1 MSDIVIYLMI
11 GSVFTM
17 LVDIGSIRFTKVR
30 ITNLEKFIAILIW
43 PFIVLTFIYGWLN
56 GNDK

>member
-30 ITNLEKFIAILIW
+30 FTNLEKFIAVLIW